1 MGAPRKPS
9 KTTPTWKGEKSR
21 SHRPRL
27 EKLNDKSV
35 VQAHRGG
42 TIIVEECVMLNEKMS
57 HDDKTD
63 VAYALELMADCV
75 GMLNKRLQVEKK
87 KTQKK
92 KTQKKTAK
100 RR

>member
-1 MGAPRKPS
+1 MAKAKCTPS
-9 KTTPTWKGEKSR
+9 WKGEGARTHR
-21 SHRPRL
+21 SRL
-27 EKLNDKSV
+27 ERMTDKSV

-42 TIIVEECVMLNEKMS
+42 VVIVEEVVMLSDKIS
-57 HDDKTD
+57 HEDKLD
-63 VAYALELMADCV
+63 VVYALDLMADCV

-92 KTQKKTAK
+92 TTK